1 MKNILRKMGMT
12 KILKINEFT
21 AINESLANNVHVR
34 EVTGNNLSIQAA
46 EHLFECN
53 VTQPYK
59 IENAVIV
66 LPYSIEN
73 KVTVDS
79 LSLHLTKF
87 VKDKRGGKSSGF
99 SIGRYF
105 AGDYKSGESVW
116 NEKSICV
123 SLVGEISD
131 REGTIATAVEI
142 MRVYHLPRI
151 LILNETC
158 ALELTQE
165 GGEANPL
172 PQHRIKRIGE

>member
-1 MKNILRKMGMT
+1 MRNILRKMSKT

-34 EVTGNNLSIQAA
+34 EVTGNSITIQAA

-53 VTQPYK
+53 VSQPYK

-66 LPYSIEN
+66 LPYSIES
-73 KVTVDS
+73 KVTIDS

-87 VKDKRGGKSSGF
+87 VRDKRGGKSSGF

-105 AGDYKSGESVW
+105 VGDYKSGESVW
-116 NEKSICV
+116 NEKSLCV

-158 ALELTQE
+158 AMELTQVV
-165 GGEANPL
+165 GEANPL